1 MTPHETGS
9 TATPA
14 DARAAAPLTRTFG
27 PQGPT
32 LGDLSDAYLQ
42 DYQVRQ
48 FRRRP
53 SQSTARGR
61 TAHLA
66 AFFGRAARAATLTT
80 YQIRQYQLTR
90 RAAGAATGTI
100 NRETSALHRMCAL
113 AVHWGWLDIVPGFP
127 DRLRENPPRQGFF
140 EHPEYLAV
148 RVRLPAPWQDI
159 LDVAYYS
166 GWRKQEILGLTWEE
180 IDMAGGVIRL
190 SPARSKTLVGRILPI
205 SPPIAEA
212 LASAKI
218 GGHAARPHQPAGLP
232 PRRHPRPPLAHGV
245 AHRLPGGRGADS
257 LPPRLSP
264 HRRPQPDP
272 RERPRAGRHAP
283 DRAQEPRHLRPLQ
296 HYSRAGTAR
305 RRGPARRVSGAAG
318 AGGAS
323 PSAAPRGRSRRPAHR
338 ITSPPRTTRHR
349 VRASPRHQLAAS
361 GRWEPDTARLCAA
374 ARARAPQV
382 RSGPRSRH
390 TRRRGGPT
398 SPNTSTPRARLRVH
412 AGRLDATRRRRATP
426 ASGVRAQTVMSSTDQ
441 NPDGPVTAMRRR
453 AAEMGWPVSLWC
465 YQETLEPHGRG

>member
-1 MTPHETGS
+1 MTPHKTGS
-9 TATPA
+9 TTTPA

-48 FRRRP
+48 FR

-100 NRETSALHRMCAL
+100 NRETSALHRMCTL
-113 AVHWGWLDIVPGFP
+113 AVHWGWLDTVPGFP

-159 LDVAYYS
+159 LDLAYYS

-180 IDMAGGVIRL
+180 IDRAGGVIRL

-205 SPPIAEA
+205 SPPIADA
-212 LASAKI
+212 L
-218 GGHAARPHQPAGLP
+218 
-232 PRRHPRPPLAHGV
+232 
-245 AHRLPGGRGADS
+245 
-257 LPPRLSP
+257 
-264 HRRPQPDP
+264 
-272 RERPRAGRHAP
+272 
-283 DRAQEPRHLRPLQ
+283 
-296 HYSRAGTAR
+296 AR
-305 RRGPARRVSGAAG
+305 RRARRDPDSPLVFHRDGIPVRRWRTAWRTACQAAGVPTRFLHDCRRTAARNLIRASVPERVAMLLTGHKSRAIFDRYNIIHEQELLDAGDQLVEYLAQQAQAVPARQRPHTANA
-318 AGGAS
+318 
-323 PSAAPRGRSRRPAHR
+323 AAPRPALAP
-338 ITSPPRTTRHR
+338 PPRTTRHR

-374 ARARAPQV
+374 AHARATDTNRPAIV
-382 RSGPRSRH
+382 VAHAATGRANTAEHEHTPGPAAGASRKAGCHSPAQGH
-390 TRRRGGPT
+390 TRQRGDLPPGL
-398 SPNTSTPRARLRVH
+398 SQFL
-412 AGRLDATRRRRATP
+412 
-426 ASGVRAQTVMSSTDQ
+426 
-441 NPDGPVTAMRRR
+441 
-453 AAEMGWPVSLWC
+453 
-465 YQETLEPHGRG
+465 